1 MSRHSSKHHHSSTT
15 DSNSTKLLR
24 NVLAFF
30 LFMLISVLTV
40 SVCVK
45 TVVLNPNEMAK
56 RFTSQEYVN
65 SMYLDAKQFA
75 YDLCDECSIP
85 RESVDE
91 DLTFSAIYSINE
103 AYAVG
108 SLSVSD
114 QFTQTTYKNLLDDF
128 NKSLSSSV
136 SESLKKDGIEINSYQ
151 QSNGVAELS
160 QRITDYVTSVVEFE
174 YMEKLQTLTNMGKA
188 VLLTVIIASTILS
201 VLLALVVFS
210 IGKKRYRGLRAVAY
224 SFIAS
229 AIFDFVLVL
238 GVEIVKMTKTLVI
251 YPTYLRDMAMQYV
264 ADSTLAFVGAGVTA
278 LFTSLII
285 MTVVWRLKRNEK

>member
-1 MSRHSSKHHHSSTT
+1 MSRHSSNHHHSSTT
-15 DSNSTKLLR
+15 DSNSVKLLR
-24 NVLAFF
+24 NTLAFL
-30 LFMLISVLTV
+30 LFITV
-40 SVCVK
+40 SVLSVSACVK
-45 TVVLNPNEMAK
+45 AVVLNPNELVK
-56 RFTSQEYVN
+56 QFTSQEYVN

-91 DLTFSAIYSINE
+91 GLTFSAIYSINE

-108 SLSVSD
+108 NLSASD

-128 NKSLSSSV
+128 SESLSSSV
-136 SESLKKDGIEINSYQ
+136 SESLKKNGVEINSYQ
-151 QSNGVAELS
+151 QSSGVAEFS
-160 QRITDYVTSVVEFE
+160 DRITDYVTGVIEFE
-174 YMEKLQTLTNMGKA
+174 YMENLQALTNMGKA

-210 IGKKRYRGLRAVAY
+210 VGKKRYRGLRAIAY

-251 YPTYLRDMAMQYV
+251 YPTYLRDMAMRYV
-264 ADSTLAFVGAGVTA
+264 EDSTLTFVGAGVTA
-278 LFTSLII
+278 LFISLII
-285 MTVVWRLKRNEK
+285 MTVVWKLKRDEK